1 MNADRSH
8 SPGSEDRVLKSVA
21 IFSGGLDSTV
31 LLYELLHAGDEV
43 LALSIDYGQRHR
55 IELDYARQTTSTLG
69 IHWER
74 ADLSA
79 VAPLLAGSSQT
90 SSDVSVPRGHYAE
103 ETMKLTVVP
112 NRNMIMLAVA
122 GGWAISVKANRLAY
136 GAHTG
141 DHAIYPDCR
150 PEFVAA
156 MQKALALADW
166 HHLEL
171 YCPFLRFDKAAIVAR
186 GAELGVDFAA
196 TYSCYEGGEVHCG
209 ACGTC
214 FERRE
219 AFQQAG
225 VPDPTEYQSTPDYSP
240 PPV

>member
-1 MNADRSH
+1 M
-8 SPGSEDRVLKSVA
+8 KTVA

-31 LLYELLHAGDEV
+31 LLYDLLAAGDQV

-55 IELDYARQTTSTLG
+55 KELDFATRIAAKLQLPHR
-69 IHWER
+69 I
-74 ADLSA
+74 ADLRGIAS
-79 VAPLLAGSSQT
+79 LLGGSSQT
-90 SSDVSVPRGHYAE
+90 SADIAVPHGHYAE

-122 GGWAISVKANRLAY
+122 GGWAIAEKAERLAY

-141 DHAIYPDCR
+141 DHTIYPDCR
-150 PEFVAA
+150 PEFAA
-156 MQKALALADW
+156 AVGHALALADW
-166 HHLEL
+166 HKLEL
-171 YCPFLRFDKAAIVAR
+171 VTPFIGKTKAQIVAR

-196 TYSCYEGGEVHCG
+196 TWSCYEGGERHCG

-219 AFQQAG
+219 AFRDAG
-225 VPDPTEYQSTPDYSP
+225 VPDPTDYVARPEYTPP
-240 PPV
+240 AP